1 MRLRLEFVAAAML
14 LLGGLV
20 GAANAGP
27 LTDDSGA
34 SGDDGGGGGTAVS
47 GPRGVRNGQRA
58 WRAPP
63 ATSWGSHSRPNYEY
77 DTNKLPFGTRP
88 WRDQMRRENRLG
100 NPG

>member
-34 SGDDGGGGGTAVS
+34 SGDDGGGVGPAVS

-63 ATSWGSHSRPNYEY
+63 ATSWGNRSRPNYEY
-77 DTNKLPFGTRP
+77 DANKLPFGTQR